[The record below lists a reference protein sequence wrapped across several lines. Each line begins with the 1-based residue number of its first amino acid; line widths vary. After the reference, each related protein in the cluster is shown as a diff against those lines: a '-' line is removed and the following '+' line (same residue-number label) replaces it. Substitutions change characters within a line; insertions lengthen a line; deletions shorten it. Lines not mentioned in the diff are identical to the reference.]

1 MTATKRNSKTKKEEV
16 ILDPDFKENIV
27 QVDIAE
33 KVEQSYLDYSMSVVL
48 ARALPESK
56 DGLKPVHRRIIYAM
70 QKLGLLNT
78 PTPKKSARVVGD
90 VLGKYHP
97 HGDSAVYDA
106 MVILSQNFKT
116 RYPIID
122 GQGNWGSIDDPK
134 SFAAMRY
141 TECRLTP
148 IAETLL
154 RDLPYDTVNF
164 NSNFDGTEIEPSVL
178 PASIPLNI
186 VNGTS
191 GIAVGVSTD
200 YPSHNLVEIIDATID
215 YLKRPTK
222 ANLETTLDIIKGP
235 DLPNGGQLLHT
246 EEEIKNIYRESKGSF
261 KIRAIYEVVNH
272 SNKKGDFSLVFSQF
286 NPDTSPESILME
298 IGKLLNPEMYCEKN
312 KKPTSEQLKM
322 KAVFSNLIDTIRDDS
337 SDGEYLIT
345 IKNKNKEISPEQLAE
360 ALYKNTKLQKNIS
373 FNMVNIVNSKPIE
386 LNIFDYIVNWVK
398 FRLSVMKRR
407 FEFLLKKTKARIHI
421 LEGRLLV
428 IDNIDKVIKII
439 RASDDPK
446 VDLMNKFKLSEI
458 QAEDILNM
466 KLGSLSR
473 LGRLSIE
480 EELAKLRKDQEK
492 YELFIQD
499 EKALRKEA
507 IKELESDKKTY
518 GDARRTI
525 IKVETNTVPDIVE
538 NLVLDKT
545 SDENIVIALSEYG
558 WISWKAAKQLNFNES
573 DFKFKAGDSIK
584 KIVVGNRAQTLLL
597 IDNKGKSYSIS
608 LNDLSGRTGAEAT
621 NKWFKSSNKMI
632 DIILP
637 EDIEKG
643 KYIISSSE
651 GYGFIAKSM
660 DIFTKMTAGKNL
672 INISEQSEVLTA
684 VKVPEVIGEKQVA
697 VILSSENKFVA
708 YPINNIKEL
717 AKGKGVSL
725 MGYNKGEKVL
735 SVGITD
741 DNGDIKIVN
750 DKGEISTITWK
761 QIQKIMIAERKST
774 AKGKEIN
781 KLKNISG
788 FYFEESDISAK
799 IVKRNESQDV
809 AQGE

>member
-1 MTATKRNSKTKKEEV
+1 
-16 ILDPDFKENIV
+16 
-27 QVDIAE
+27 
-33 KVEQSYLDYSMSVVL
+33 
-48 ARALPESK
+48 
-56 DGLKPVHRRIIYAM
+56 
-70 QKLGLLNT
+70 
-78 PTPKKSARVVGD
+78 
-90 VLGKYHP
+90 
-97 HGDSAVYDA
+97 
-106 MVILSQNFKT
+106 
-116 RYPIID
+116 
-122 GQGNWGSIDDPK
+122 
-134 SFAAMRY
+134 
-141 TECRLTP
+141 
-148 IAETLL
+148 
-154 RDLPYDTVNF
+154 
-164 NSNFDGTEIEPSVL
+164 
-178 PASIPLNI
+178 
-186 VNGTS
+186 
-191 GIAVGVSTD
+191 
-200 YPSHNLVEIIDATID
+200 
-215 YLKRPTK
+215 
-222 ANLETTLDIIKGP
+222 
-235 DLPNGGQLLHT
+235 
-246 EEEIKNIYRESKGSF
+246 
-261 KIRAIYEVVNH
+261 
-272 SNKKGDFSLVFSQF
+272 
-286 NPDTSPESILME
+286 
-298 IGKLLNPEMYCEKN
+298 
-312 KKPTSEQLKM
+312 
-322 KAVFSNLIDTIRDDS
+322 
-337 SDGEYLIT
+337 
-345 IKNKNKEISPEQLAE
+345 
-360 ALYKNTKLQKNIS
+360 
-373 FNMVNIVNSKPIE
+373 
-386 LNIFDYIVNWVK
+386 
-398 FRLSVMKRR
+398 
-407 FEFLLKKTKARIHI
+407 
-421 LEGRLLV
+421 
-428 IDNIDKVIKII
+428 
-439 RASDDPK
+439 
-446 VDLMNKFKLSEI
+446 
-458 QAEDILNM
+458 M

-708 YPINNIKEL
+708 YPVNNIKEL

-725 MGYNKGEKVL
+725 MGYSKGEKII

-741 DNGDIKIVN
+741 ENGDIKVIDE
-750 DKGEISTITWK
+750 DKKITTINWK
-761 QIQKIMIAERKST
+761 QIQKVMIAERKST

-788 FYFEESDISAK
+788 FYFEESDISAN

>member
-1 MTATKRNSKTKKEEV
+1 MTVTKRNSKTKKEE
-16 ILDPDFKENIV
+16 IIDENFEENIV
-27 QVDIAE
+27 KVDIAE
-33 KVEQSYLDYSMSVVL
+33 KVEQAYLDYSMSVVL
-48 ARALPESK
+48 SRALPDSK
-56 DGLKPVHRRIIYAM
+56 DGLKPVHRRVIYAM

-78 PTPKKSARVVGD
+78 PVPKKSARVVGD

-97 HGDSAVYDA
+97 HGDSAVYEA

-186 VNGTS
+186 INGTS

-200 YPSHNLVEIIDATID
+200 YPSHNLIEVVDACID

-222 ANLETTLDIIKGP
+222 ANIESTLDIIKGP

-261 KIRAIYEVVNH
+261 KVRAIYEVVEH
-272 SNKKGDFSLVFSQF
+272 SNKKGDFSLMFSHF
-286 NPDTSPESILME
+286 TPDTSPESILME
-298 IGKLLNPEMYCEKN
+298 LGKLLNPEMYCEKN
-312 KKPTSEQLKM
+312 KKPSPEQLKL
-322 KAVFSNLIDTIRDDS
+322 KSVFNNLIDTIRDDS
-337 SDGEYLIT
+337 SDGEHIIA
-345 IKNKNKEISPEQLAE
+345 IKNKNKDISPAQLAE

-373 FNMVNIVNSKPIE
+373 FNMVNIVDFKPRE
-386 LNIFDYIVNWVK
+386 LNIFDYIVNWSK

-428 IDNIDKVIKII
+428 IDNIEKVIKII

-446 VDLMNKFKLSEI
+446 IDLMDKFKLSEI
-458 QAEDILNM
+458 QADDILNM

-473 LGRLSIE
+473 LGRLSLE
-480 EELAKLRKDQEK
+480 EELAKLRKEQER
-492 YELFIQD
+492 YEGLVGD
-499 EKALRKEA
+499 EKILRKEA
-507 IKELESDKKTY
+507 IKELEADKKSY
-518 GDARRTI
+518 GDERRTI
-525 IKVETNTVPDIVE
+525 IKNVNDEVIDVVE

-545 SDENIVIALSEYG
+545 SDENIVISLSEYG
-558 WISWKAAKQLNFNES
+558 WISWKSAKQLNFNES

-584 KIVVGNRAQTLLL
+584 KILVGNRAQSLLL
-597 IDNKGKSYSIS
+597 IDNKGKSYSLS

-621 NKWFKSSNKMI
+621 NKWFKTSNKMV
-632 DIILP
+632 DILLP
-637 EDIEKG
+637 EDMGKN
-643 KYIISSSE
+643 KYIISSTE
-651 GYGFIAKSM
+651 GYGFIAKAE
-660 DIFTKMTAGKNL
+660 DILTKMTAGKNL
-672 INISEQSEVLTA
+672 INLSEQSELLNS
-684 VKVPEVIGEKQVA
+684 VKVPDLITDKTVV
-697 VILSSENKFVA
+697 VVLSSDNKFVA

-717 AKGKGVSL
+717 AKGKGVAL
-725 MGYNKGEKVL
+725 MGYNKGGKII
-735 SVGITD
+735 SIGITD
-741 DNGDIKIVN
+741 ENGDIKVVEE
-750 DKGEISTITWK
+750 KGGIITITWK
-761 QIQKIMIAERKST
+761 QIQKIIIAERKST

-781 KLKNISG
+781 KMKNISG
-788 FYFEESDISAK
+788 FYFEEFDISAN
-799 IVKRNESQDV
+799 IVKRNEGLEV